1 MCRCG
6 ADGEIPPT
14 AEHLETGTMQDAG
27 LINKHD
33 ADAGVVTRPRH
44 VRVRVV
50 WSMWRRTKGGRD

>member
-6 ADGEIPPT
+6 ADGDIPTT

-33 ADAGVVTRPRH
+33 AGIVTGRSPWKESTRMCKACACACGMEH
-44 VRVRVV
+44 V
-50 WSMWRRTKGGRD
+50 